1 MEKLALA
8 ADHGGFELKEII
20 KKFIAGL
27 GGYEI
32 ADLGAHSADSVD
44 YPEYGR
50 RAAAAVASG
59 QAKRGLIFC
68 GTGIGI
74 SIAAN
79 KIKGVRAANCTSEFM
94 AEMSRRHNDANILAL
109 GGRIIAPELAQKIVR
124 VWLNTPFDGGR
135 HARRV
140 RQIEPQTP

>member
-1 MEKLALA
+1 MIKLVLA

-20 KKFIAGL
+20 KQFLNGL

-32 ADLGAHSADSVD
+32 IDLGTNSAESVD

-50 RAAAAVASG
+50 QAATAVASG
-59 QAKRGLIFC
+59 QAERGIIFC

-79 KIKGVRAANCTSEFM
+79 KTAGIRAANCNSEYL
-94 AEMSRRHNDANILAL
+94 AEMSRRHNDTNILAL
-109 GGRIIAPELAQKIVR
+109 GGRLVEPELAKKIVKI
-124 VWLNTPFDGGR
+124 WLDTPFDGGR
-135 HARRV
+135 HERRV
-140 RQIEPQTP
+140 KQIG

>member
-8 ADHGGFELKEII
+8 ADHGGFELKEIL
-20 KKFIAGL
+20 KEFIAGL
-27 GGYEI
+27 GGYELN
-32 ADLGAHSADSVD
+32 DLGVYAAEPVD
-44 YPEYGR
+44 YPKYGR
-50 RAAAAVASG
+50 LAAEAVASG
-59 QAKRGLIFC
+59 QADRGIIFC

-79 KIKGVRAANCTSEFM
+79 KLQGIRAANCTSEFM

-109 GGRIIAPELAQKIVR
+109 GGRIVEPELAKKIVR
-124 VWLNTPFDGGR
+124 VWLDTPFDGGR

-140 RQIEPQTP
+140 RQIEP